1 MNNREHRNNYMP
13 GSASHLTAESFK
25 ARAMQ
30 AANEMLDDIENM
42 ADLAILIENKVKEI
56 VGKFDVDFEDCELD
70 ECSAVAFMNRSEW
83 EFDPNENVCTTP
95 ELMYSWKKNAYMY
108 ALTIWTRISDN
119 KDETCYRYRLNR
131 MCSGKTPEILSSA
144 TGKWTIDLPE
154 PTSLD
159 IARAFLAECPEA
171 EEQDLDFLDNAATV
185 SGARDVQDLR
195 RIMENSM
202 KLMQL
207 YRRISDFMDIDCISE
222 DDKEPY
228 LMLIPDDPFKC
239 GCAVCE
245 REGQYVLRQCFCVA
259 DLLDMD
265 PDDDWNQ
272 EISDE
277 MMGTFF
283 VNEIAA
289 TDNAEELAYLLEEMF
304 GAYRKSGY
312 CVLPL
317 SMQAYCCIA
326 LPFDAEPEFYTLNNQ
341 DLTKEEVENFLHGI
355 DGLANI
361 LPE

>member
-1 MNNREHRNNYMP
+1 M
-13 GSASHLTAESFK
+13 
-25 ARAMQ
+25 
-30 AANEMLDDIENM
+30 
-42 ADLAILIENKVKEI
+42 
-56 VGKFDVDFEDCELD
+56 
-70 ECSAVAFMNRSEW
+70 
-83 EFDPNENVCTTP
+83 
-95 ELMYSWKKNAYMY
+95 
-108 ALTIWTRISDN
+108 
-119 KDETCYRYRLNR
+119 
-131 MCSGKTPEILSSA
+131 
-144 TGKWTIDLPE
+144 
-154 PTSLD
+154 
-159 IARAFLAECPEA
+159 
-171 EEQDLDFLDNAATV
+171 
-185 SGARDVQDLR
+185 
-195 RIMENSM
+195 
-202 KLMQL
+202 
-207 YRRISDFMDIDCISE
+207 
-222 DDKEPY
+222 
-228 LMLIPDDPFKC
+228 
-239 GCAVCE
+239 
-245 REGQYVLRQCFCVA
+245 CFCVA

-304 GAYRKSGY
+304 GAYRKGGY

>member
-1 MNNREHRNNYMP
+1 MDNKEYRNNCIP
-13 GSASHLTAESFK
+13 GIASRLTAESFK
-25 ARAMQ
+25 VRAMQ
-30 AANEMLDDIENM
+30 AANEMLDDIEDR

-56 VGKFDVDFEDCELD
+56 VKKLDVDFEDCELD
-70 ECSAVAFMNRSEW
+70 ECSAVTFMSRSEW
-83 EFDPNENVCTTP
+83 NFDPNEDVYTTP
-95 ELMYSWKKNAYMY
+95 ELTYSWKKDAYMY
-108 ALTIWTRISDN
+108 VLTICTRISEN
-119 KDETCYRYRLNR
+119 EDETCYMYKLNR
-131 MCSGKTPEILSSA
+131 IRSGKAPEILNPA
-144 TGKWTIDLPE
+144 TGKWVIDLPE

-171 EEQDLDFLDNAATV
+171 EEQDLDFLDSATTV

-195 RIMENSM
+195 RIMENSK

-207 YRRISDFMDIDCISE
+207 YRQVSDFMDIDCISE
-222 DDKEPY
+222 DDEEPY

-239 GCAVCE
+239 GCVVCE
-245 REGQYVLRQCFCVA
+245 REGQYVLRQYFCTA
-259 DLLDMD
+259 DLLGMD

-277 MMGTFF
+277 MMSTFF

-289 TDNAEELAYLLEEMF
+289 TDNIEALVCLLEDMF
-304 GAYRKSGY
+304 GAYRKGGY

-326 LPFDAEPEFYTLNNQ
+326 LPFDTEPEFYTLNNQ